1 MYLGGG
7 PNRCTGLH
15 RFEKAGS
22 KSILTPR
29 CAPPFSVPSET
40 EPELAEGD
48 GAVGISTRYAAWPSQ
63 VAFSLEVSAG
73 VPHVGLV
80 CGTREAAFARSGSLE
95 FSLLI

>member
-1 MYLGGG
+1 
-7 PNRCTGLH
+7 
-15 RFEKAGS
+15 
-22 KSILTPR
+22 
-29 CAPPFSVPSET
+29 
-40 EPELAEGD
+40 
-48 GAVGISTRYAAWPSQ
+48 VGISTRYAAWPSQ